1 MDKILSLKNLFI
13 LIVIITMFLFLKD
26 DGVIDYQTLLNE
38 RNQLLSK
45 VNEKSNQLD
54 DLKEENRLL
63 KNNDQYIEK
72 IAREKYFFLFPDETI
87 INF

>member
-26 DGVIDYQTLLNE
+26 DGIIDYQTLLNE

-72 IAREKYFFLFPDETI
+72 IAREKYFYLFPKETI

>member
-26 DGVIDYQTLLNE
+26 DGIIDYQTLLNE

-63 KNNDQYIEK
+63 ENNDQYIEK
-72 IAREKYFFLFPDETI
+72 IAREKYFYLFPKETI

>member
-13 LIVIITMFLFLKD
+13 LIVIIMMFLFLKD

-38 RNQLLSK
+38 RNQLLST
-45 VNEKSNQLD
+45 VNEQSNQLD

-72 IAREKYFFLFPDETI
+72 IAREKYFYLFPKETI

>member
-45 VNEKSNQLD
+45 INEKSNQLD
-54 DLKEENRLL
+54 DLKKENRLL

-72 IAREKYFFLFPDETI
+72 IAREKYFYLFPKETI

>member
-26 DGVIDYQTLLNE
+26 DGIIDYQTLLNE

-45 VNEKSNQLD
+45 VNKKSNQLD

-72 IAREKYFFLFPDETI
+72 IAREKYFYLFPKETI

>member
-54 DLKEENRLL
+54 NLKEENRLL

-72 IAREKYFFLFPDETI
+72 IAREKYFYLFPKETI

>member
-45 VNEKSNQLD
+45 INEKSNQLD

-63 KNNDQYIEK
+63 KNNDHYIEK
-72 IAREKYFFLFPDETI
+72 IAREKYFYLFPKETI

>member
-72 IAREKYFFLFPDETI
+72 IAREKYFYLFPKETI